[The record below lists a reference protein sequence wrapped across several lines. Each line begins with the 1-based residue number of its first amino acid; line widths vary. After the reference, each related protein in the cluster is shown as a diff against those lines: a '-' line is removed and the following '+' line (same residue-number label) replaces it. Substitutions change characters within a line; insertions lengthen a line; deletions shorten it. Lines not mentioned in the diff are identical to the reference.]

1 MENVQAGEKQKM
13 LKINWLQKV
22 IRHTLWKTVAE
33 GMDKRGKVM
42 PSRVCLTQYTTATI
56 SPWRAR

>member
-1 MENVQAGEKQKM
+1 M
-13 LKINWLQKV
+13 LKINWLQNV

-42 PSRVCLTQYTTATI
+42 PSRVCLTQY
-56 SPWRAR
+56 ARSSSYSSFKYLGQELKKVE